1 MAMKKL
7 LIYATHGTYGR
18 DDDAYGAMLAANAA
32 LAKGMEV
39 TIVLVE
45 DGVAMAKAGQD
56 PSRLGVPNNLDEMAD
71 YVLQHFPSALRVGGR
86 LVLVREHLE
95 ERGIGEGELID
106 DCEIIPLAGVAGLL
120 EEHDISLTF

>member
-39 TIVLVE
+39 TMVLVE

-71 YVLQHFPSALRVGGR
+71 YIELGGR

-106 DCEIIPLAGVAGLL
+106 DCEIIPLAGVVGLL